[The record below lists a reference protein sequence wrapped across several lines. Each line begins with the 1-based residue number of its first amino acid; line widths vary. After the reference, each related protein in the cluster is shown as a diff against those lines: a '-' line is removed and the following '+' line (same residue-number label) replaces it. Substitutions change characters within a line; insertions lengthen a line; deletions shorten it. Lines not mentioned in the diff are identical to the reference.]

1 MDCNARKTNN
11 KQTNKHI
18 YRYKRNFITD
28 TTLDVISLAFTYT
41 FVISKKMFQIKVS
54 CPHGVNIYVLYI
66 FFLRATVLTNFNS
79 VLLTRNSFICPSSF
93 TSSYP
98 KNLTLW
104 RQKEVSKK
112 HKFRKTR
119 KSWERRHTLCEGED
133 GGERTLLYS
142 QASPTRPSERNNTEI
157 KMWQWWKVVAWNKG
171 RKMFILCLILK

>member
-66 FFLRATVLTNFNS
+66 FFASN
-79 VLLTRNSFICPSSF
+79 
-93 TSSYP
+93 SSYEFQFRSI
-98 KNLTLW
+98 NA
-104 RQKEVSKK
+104 
-112 HKFRKTR
+112 KFI
-119 KSWERRHTLCEGED
+119 HMPVI
-133 GGERTLLYS
+133 LY
-142 QASPTRPSERNNTEI
+142 Q
-157 KMWQWWKVVAWNKG
+157 
-171 RKMFILCLILK
+171 